1 MKVASL
7 SALAWE
13 ARRMG
18 LTYGELAARLTPGEE
33 ADIEARYQRWK
44 AGQELSEWG
53 GNYVR
58 VRTHGTKKGHGSPI
72 R

>member
-1 MKVASL
+1 MASL

-13 ARRMG
+13 ARRRG

-33 ADIEARYQRWK
+33 EDIEAQYQRWK
-44 AGQELSEWG
+44 AGQEPGTWG
-53 GNYVR
+53 GNYAG
-58 VRTHGTKKGHGSPI
+58 VRTYTARKGHGSPI